1 MKRMSWKFSRQ
12 WIRNLEGEILRDKGE
27 WVVDESAKTN
37 QAFGCLPNDRQLE
50 DLLECGVILIDK
62 PPGPSSHQLAAWAR
76 SMLGINRI
84 GHGGTLDPFATG
96 LLTLLCGRSTKITGE
111 LLKKPKSYVAVIR
124 FKHPIGGDELIGLV
138 SEMQGEIFN
147 VPPKESAVKV
157 QVRTREVTRSEL
169 IQTEEGGRVHLLS
182 IDCEAGTYIRT
193 LIRDLGLLSNNECEL
208 LELHRSRSGSLTDQM
223 ACTMQQLADA
233 VFLWKEHDDHRALS
247 RLLSPV
253 ESILDDIPTVIIKDG
268 AVAAL
273 SHGAP
278 LARPGIVSAPK
289 GLPSGSVVL
298 LSSLKGEAV
307 AIAELS
313 IESDRIPEM
322 KAGQV
327 ATPRTVIMQPG
338 AYPQTWSKE

>member
-1 MKRMSWKFSRQ
+1 MKRMRWKYFRQ
-12 WIRNLEGEILRDKGE
+12 LTLNLVGDSMKGQGDWI
-27 WVVDESAKTN
+27 VDDSAKTN
-37 QAFGCLPNDRQLE
+37 QAFGCLPNDRPLE
-50 DLLECGVILIDK
+50 ELLECGIILVDK
-62 PPGPSSHQLAAWAR
+62 PSGPSSHQLAAWAR

-96 LLTLLCGRSTKITGE
+96 LLTLLCGRSTKVTGE
-111 LLKKPKSYVAVIR
+111 LLKKPKRYVAVIR
-124 FKHPIGGDELIGLV
+124 FRRPFESEELHELV
-138 SEMQGEIFN
+138 SQMQGEIYN

-157 QVRTREVTRSEL
+157 QVRTRELTKSEL
-169 IQTEEGGRVHLLS
+169 TQTEEGDRVHLLS

-208 LELHRSRSGSLTDQM
+208 LELHRSSSGSLRDQM

-233 VFLWKEHDDHRALS
+233 VFLWKEHDDPKGIL

-253 ESILDDIPTVIIKDG
+253 EEILDDIPKIIIKDG

-278 LARPGIVSAPK
+278 LARPGIVSIPK
-289 GLPSGSVVL
+289 GLPTGTTVL

-307 AIAELS
+307 AIAEIS
-313 IESDRIPEM
+313 VDSDEM
-322 KAGQV
+322 PGMKNGQV

-338 AYPQTWSKE
+338 TYPQTWSKE

>member
-1 MKRMSWKFSRQ
+1 MKRTSWKFFKQ
-12 WIRNLEGEILRDKGE
+12 LTLNLVGEIMKGQE
-27 WVVDESAKTN
+27 DWVLDESAKTN
-37 QAFGCLPNDRQLE
+37 QAFGCPPNDRSLE
-50 DLLECGVILIDK
+50 ELLECGVILIDK
-62 PPGPSSHQLAAWAR
+62 PSGPSSHQLAAWAR

-124 FKHPIGGDELIGLV
+124 FKTPIPGEELLELV
-138 SEMQGEIFN
+138 SKMQGEIYN

-157 QVRTREVTRSEL
+157 QVRTREVSKSQLTQS
-169 IQTEEGGRVHLLS
+169 EEGGRVHLIS

-208 LELHRSRSGSLTDQM
+208 LELHRSRSGSLNDQM

-233 VFLWKEHDDHRALS
+233 VFLWKEHDDPRGLS
-247 RLLSPV
+247 RLLAPV
-253 ESILDDIPTVIIKDG
+253 EVVLDDLPKIAIKDG
-268 AVAAL
+268 AVSAL

-278 LARPGIVSAPK
+278 LARPGIVSVPK
-289 GLPSGSVVL
+289 GLSSGELVL

-313 IESDRIPEM
+313 VGSDTIPGM
-322 KAGQV
+322 KSGQV